1 MGHPMTD
8 RASQLEFARD
18 SESLSKYAAQVFES
32 EQTASE
38 WLRTPV
44 AALGEKRP
52 CDLWHTPEGRAQIAQ
67 VLSKIEHGEF
77 T

>member
-1 MGHPMTD
+1 MTD